1 MKLRF
6 FILVCTLICTSCVPP
21 SKIIEMQGIST
32 ILGFDLLEDETY
44 KGTISLLQFDGSQ
57 GKTSTTISA
66 EGSTSKEIRQRL
78 EQQTSHDISS
88 GQLRTILFDKK
99 MAEEG
104 IFSFLD
110 TMLRDIS
117 INPLIFLAITDKSEE
132 TINSKEYE
140 EFPEMGSY
148 MYQLLDKHEKKEM
161 LINSNLHDFIS
172 ALYESGIDPTL
183 PIIKNIKGEAPFI
196 EAVALFRDDKMVGS
210 ISLIKTFYIKLF
222 TNKNAFLG
230 DLTLT
235 IPSDKLEKTGVLI
248 SENAENEKYKITLH
262 PINYRGK
269 IDVVNNEIVN
279 LNASISVSILET
291 QPSTSII
298 DKESTRKLERLI
310 GEELNNEFEKIL
322 EEFKILETDP
332 IGIGRKIKSLRKY
345 SHLSNGE
352 LSEKYSAVKIK
363 PNITVEIK
371 RPGAVN

>member
-44 KGTISLLQFDGSQ
+44 KGTISLLQFDGPQ

-110 TMLRDIS
+110 TMLRDTS

-269 IDVVNNEIVN
+269 IDVVNNEIIN

-352 LSEKYSAVKIK
+352 LSDKYSAVKIK

>member
-1 MKLRF
+1 
-6 FILVCTLICTSCVPP
+6 
-21 SKIIEMQGIST
+21 MQGIST

>member
-32 ILGFDLLEDETY
+32 ILGFDLLDDETY
-44 KGTISLLQFDGSQ
+44 KGTISLLQFDRLQ

-110 TMLRDIS
+110 TMLRDTS

-161 LINSNLHDFIS
+161 LINSNLHDFVS

-269 IDVVNNEIVN
+269 IEVVNNEIVN

-322 EEFKILETDP
+322 EELKILETDP

>member
-32 ILGFDLLEDETY
+32 ILGFDLLDDETY

-110 TMLRDIS
+110 TMLRDTS
-117 INPLIFLAITDKSEE
+117 INPLIFLAITEKSEE

-161 LINSNLHDFIS
+161 LINSNLHDFVS

-269 IDVVNNEIVN
+269 IEVVNNEIVN

-322 EEFKILETDP
+322 EELKILETDP

>member
-110 TMLRDIS
+110 TMLRDTS

-235 IPSDKLEKTGVLI
+235 IPSDKLEETGVLI

-345 SHLSNGE
+345 SHLSIGE

>member
-110 TMLRDIS
+110 TMLRDTS